1 LARTAAPA
9 VPLIRD
15 SGISLDKAEVKNRI
29 SDLYVALADLKMEA
43 ADVREPRVQKDA
55 GIAELAALELKPI
68 LVRQNDGYYEKD
80 ENGNPRG
87 DSFCPRCWELDHRA
101 LHLARADHNSN
112 YCPTCKAVYTWDRT
126 HPMK

>member
-29 SDLYVALADLKMEA
+29 SDFYVALADLKMEA
-43 ADVREPRVQKDA
+43 ADVREPMVQKDA

-68 LVRQNDGYYEKD
+68 LVRQNDGYYEKMRMVI
-80 ENGNPRG
+80 P
-87 DSFCPRCWELDHRA
+87 
-101 LHLARADHNSN
+101 
-112 YCPTCKAVYTWDRT
+112 AVTPSVPAVGSSITAPFTSLEPITTVTIAPHAKPYIPGTGLI
-126 HPMK
+126 P